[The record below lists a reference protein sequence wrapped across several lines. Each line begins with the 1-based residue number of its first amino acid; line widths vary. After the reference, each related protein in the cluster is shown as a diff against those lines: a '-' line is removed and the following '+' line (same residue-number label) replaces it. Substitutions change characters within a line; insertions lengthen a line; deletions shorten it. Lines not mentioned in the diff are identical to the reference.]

1 MKTFSHRIHFFFSFT
16 GDDEEEDASTATTT
30 QQQQQSDDGETHSET
45 AQSDGGSP
53 TPTGT
58 PNQSPSSSPAISP
71 TPSSI
76 NDLNDRK
83 SPINDLPKLRLNT
96 ILASDPAL
104 QPLAKTIRDIRNS
117 GDNNLSVKQ
126 ESNDFNTNIDDDD
139 DSKDIKPIIVER
151 SETIIVNSNRT
162 PPIDV
167 TTSRIRVFMCA
178 PCNIPFSSL
187 STLEAHQTYY
197 CSHRKDAD
205 ENNSSTKTS
214 NATDSATS
222 EPPAKSIRTGKQYG
236 CTQCSYSADK
246 KVSLNRHMRMHQ
258 TSPTPSST
266 TSNGDEPPSQLQQQ
280 QQQID
285 RYCTDCDIR
294 FSSTK
299 TYRAHK
305 QHYCS
310 SRHRDGQS
318 NTTTPKP
325 PSVKGGSQSPPEPPK
340 TPPVAT
346 AAPPQPY
353 LALPTNPIVIVPY
366 SLIRG
371 ASVLP
376 GPL

>member
-1 MKTFSHRIHFFFSFT
+1 MYFFFIT
-16 GDDEEEDASTATTT
+16 GDDEEEDASTATT
-30 QQQQQSDDGETHSET
+30 QQQQHQSEDGETHSET
-45 AQSDGGSP
+45 AQSDGTP
-53 TPTGT
+53 TPTVT

-83 SPINDLPKLRLNT
+83 SPINDLPKLRLSS
-96 ILASDPAL
+96 LASDPAL
-104 QPLAKTIRDIRNS
+104 QPEAKTIRDIRNS
-117 GDNNLSVKQ
+117 GDNNLSDKQ
-126 ESNDFNTNIDDDD
+126 ESNDFNSNIDDDD
-139 DSKDIKPIIVER
+139 DSKDIKPIIIER
-151 SETIIVNSNRT
+151 SDSIIVNPNRT

-167 TTSRIRVFMCA
+167 TPRIRVFMCA

-205 ENNSSTKTS
+205 EHNTSTKPST
-214 NATDSATS
+214 TDSSTS
-222 EPPAKSIRTGKQYG
+222 EPATKSIRTGKQYG

-280 QQQID
+280 HQQID

-310 SRHRDGQS
+310 SRHREGQS

-325 PSVKGGSQSPPEPPK
+325 PSVKGGSQSPPDETPK
-340 TPPVAT
+340 TPPVV
-346 AAPPQPY
+346 APSQPY